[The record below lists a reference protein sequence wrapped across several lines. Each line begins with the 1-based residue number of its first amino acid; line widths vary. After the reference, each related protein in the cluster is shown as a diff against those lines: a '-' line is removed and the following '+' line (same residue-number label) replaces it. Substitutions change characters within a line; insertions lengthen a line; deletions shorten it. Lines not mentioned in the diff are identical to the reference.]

1 MGYEGLQGVKNGLQ
15 EVTRGYRRLQGVT
28 GVLSGYKGDRGLQRI
43 IGLERITGG
52 FSGLQKVT
60 GVTGS

>member
-1 MGYEGLQGVKNGLQ
+1 M
-15 EVTRGYRRLQGVT
+15 GYRRLQGVT
-28 GVLSGYKGDRGLQRI
+28 EVLRGYKGDRGLQRI